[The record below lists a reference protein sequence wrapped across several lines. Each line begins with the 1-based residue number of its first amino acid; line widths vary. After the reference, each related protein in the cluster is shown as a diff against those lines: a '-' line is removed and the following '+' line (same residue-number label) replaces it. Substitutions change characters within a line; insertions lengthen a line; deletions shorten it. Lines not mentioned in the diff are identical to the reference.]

1 MEILDLCTWG
11 SKQQWQWSCLGSDG
25 RNSHSAGES
34 HWNLVSKEFPR
45 TSQRPCQA
53 QWQPMR
59 RHRGYLFLVKKRL
72 LMHMLKAPADKTAW
86 PWEGHVAHIRM
97 TPWMGG
103 VTVVGTA
110 DINLFSFVHRGSSS
124 FEMQATQAKRCWK
137 CHEWNI
143 NYLHTE
149 PRMFSY
155 YSSQYSPATVRL
167 YYSVS
172 LFSSTWLLSSP
183 SHLFPTFVIINQM
196 DSRVGHP

>member
-1 MEILDLCTWG
+1 MPRKRWQ
-11 SKQQWQWSCLGSDG
+11 KQPQCWWEPLEPSVQGVPKDIPETLPSPVAANEKTQ
-25 RNSHSAGES
+25 R
-34 HWNLVSKEFPR
+34 VSL
-45 TSQRPCQA
+45 SS
-53 QWQPMR
+53 
-59 RHRGYLFLVKKRL
+59 KKRL

-103 VTVVGTA
+103 VTVAGTA